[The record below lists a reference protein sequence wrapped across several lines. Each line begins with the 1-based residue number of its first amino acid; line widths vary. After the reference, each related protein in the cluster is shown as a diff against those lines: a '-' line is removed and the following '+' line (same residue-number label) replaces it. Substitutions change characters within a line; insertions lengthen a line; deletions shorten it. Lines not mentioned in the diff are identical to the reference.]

1 MNTKILIIVALVAVL
16 LASGLALAQSS
27 DEQESGSI
35 SETAHFEEENAE
47 EQKEPA
53 SGSALAES
61 FVIILREG
69 LEAILIIAAIIAYLV
84 AAGHRNKV
92 KTVYLWAGAAVLASI
107 GTAFVLDAFLAGS
120 DTPAKF
126 LEGFTMLLA
135 AAVMLYVTNWFLGK
149 IDSKKWLG
157 YIKGKVD
164 DALTSRSTLALGV
177 VSFLAVYREGFETVL
192 FFKALSIGSTDITG
206 IVTGFV
212 AGMIA
217 LAILFAIILGIEKR
231 LPLNVVFGVTSA
243 ILFVLSVKFAGKG
256 IHELQEAH
264 VLPETAFAIVPKI
277 GDLGIYPTVETLAI
291 QALVIL
297 LGTALLWAH
306 FRKSAAKIVGSA

>member
-1 MNTKILIIVALVAVL
+1 MNGKFWAVL
-16 LASGLALAQSS
+16 AIFAMVFTAGLALAH
-27 DEQESGSI
+27 EIG
-35 SETAHFEEENAE
+35 EEHE
-47 EQKEPA
+47 EEPA

-84 AAGHRNKV
+84 AAGHRDKV
-92 KTVYLWAGAAVLASI
+92 KTVYMWAGAAILASI

-120 DTPAKF
+120 DAPAEF
-126 LEGFTMLLA
+126 LEGVTMLLA

-149 IDSKKWLG
+149 IDSKKWMG

-164 DALTSRSTLALGV
+164 DALTSRSALALGI

-206 IVTGFV
+206 IVTGFA
-212 AGMIA
+212 AGMVA
-217 LAILFAIILGIEKR
+217 LAILFVIILGIEKR

-256 IHELQEAH
+256 VHELQEAH
-264 VLPETAFAIVPKI
+264 VLPETAFAVVPKI
-277 GDLGIYPTVETLAI
+277 GDLGIYPTVETLGI
-291 QALVIL
+291 QLLVIL
-297 LGTALLWAH
+297 LGAALLWVH
-306 FRKSAAKIVGSA
+306 FSKSAAKTNGPA